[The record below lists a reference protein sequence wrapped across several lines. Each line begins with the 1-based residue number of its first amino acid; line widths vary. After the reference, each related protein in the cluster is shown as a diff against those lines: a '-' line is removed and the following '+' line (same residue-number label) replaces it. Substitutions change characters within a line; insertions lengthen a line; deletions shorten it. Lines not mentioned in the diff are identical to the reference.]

1 MHRRGALHWTGC
13 WANSVIV
20 CFNNAY
26 LEGKKNRVRLKLWLI
41 KKKVAVTHISQN
53 CKIFDRICGV
63 CNVHVFVYVQ
73 TWLWRFFLLFVC
85 FCSFCFLHH
94 HRVALPGV
102 GILWNCLRLTGKH
115 CSLAV
120 STRTVPSC
128 FSFLFLTIK
137 GCLEFM
143 GIILYKGNNEI
154 NDELFSK

>member
-1 MHRRGALHWTGC
+1 MIMEVFCL
-13 WANSVIV
+13 
-20 CFNNAY
+20 
-26 LEGKKNRVRLKLWLI
+26 
-41 KKKVAVTHISQN
+41 
-53 CKIFDRICGV
+53 
-63 CNVHVFVYVQ
+63 FVY
-73 TWLWRFFLLFVC
+73 

-102 GILWNCLRLTGKH
+102 CILGNCLRLTGKH

-154 NDELFSK
+154 DESCFQNKVLIVQLPYLPNIGVSSGCQY